1 MGIPGVFVLVQKH
14 YCECVH
20 SHLLSPSFGG
30 GLDEAVEAVCYLVT
44 FHLSADDSAACF
56 GPGLSGRKI

>member
-30 GLDEAVEAVCYLVT
+30 GLMRRSKPCVISLPFILVLT
-44 FHLSADDSAACF
+44 IPLRA
-56 GPGLSGRKI
+56 SGQG